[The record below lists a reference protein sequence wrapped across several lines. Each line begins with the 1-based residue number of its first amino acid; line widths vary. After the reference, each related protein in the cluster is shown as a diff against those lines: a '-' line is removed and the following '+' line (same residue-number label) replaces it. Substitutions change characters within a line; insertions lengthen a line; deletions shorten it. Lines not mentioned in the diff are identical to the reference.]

1 MGSGRLV
8 TVGSPRM
15 GRVGRQDHVSPIRP
29 QRTLLRAREPVP
41 NSGEPAT
48 HRGIQ
53 VRKMR
58 LAVGNVGRKCAEMR
72 ENLVF
77 ALGEYDVPEL
87 LARGRMVLA
96 ASLWPLS
103 LHHCCMAF

>member
-1 MGSGRLV
+1 M
-8 TVGSPRM
+8 
-15 GRVGRQDHVSPIRP
+15 SPIRP
-29 QRTLLRAREPVP
+29 QRTLLRVREPIP

-48 HRGIQ
+48 HRRIQ

-77 ALGEYDVPEL
+77 ALGEYGVPEL
-87 LARGRMVLA
+87 AGARAYGARRVT
-96 ASLWPLS
+96 
-103 LHHCCMAF
+103 MAFVAAPLLHGLLNVGLPLWH